1 MAGKNEVTGSV
12 EGVEETQ
19 AAFLALAARAGN
31 DQEAAAKAA
40 AVVAAAAGPLAPRLT
55 GALAASYG
63 VEDRFV
69 VNPLP
74 YAGFVEY
81 GANGVAPS
89 YVVGRA
95 WDTQA
100 ATIEAVYAE
109 WLAGQARAEGF
120 EATSG

>member
-1 MAGKNEVTGSV
+1 MADSITGSV

-19 AAFLALAARAGN
+19 AAFLALAAQAAN

-40 AVVAAAAGPLAPRLT
+40 AIVAAAAGPLAPYVT

-63 VEDRFV
+63 VQDRFI
-69 VNPLP
+69 VNPTA

-81 GANGVAPS
+81 GTRQMPGAF
-89 YVVGRA
+89 VVGRA
-95 WDTQA
+95 WDTSA
-100 ATIEAVYAE
+100 SAIEAAYSE
-109 WLAGQARAEGF
+109 WLASQARAIGF